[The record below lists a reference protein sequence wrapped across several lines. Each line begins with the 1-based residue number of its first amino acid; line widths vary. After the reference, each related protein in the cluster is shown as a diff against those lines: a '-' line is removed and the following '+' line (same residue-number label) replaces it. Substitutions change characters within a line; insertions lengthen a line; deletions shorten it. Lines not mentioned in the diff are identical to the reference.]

1 MIIFDVLKAPKMT
14 EKTLSLKEQTNQFA
28 FEVNPRA
35 NKVQIKDCIE
45 KTFKVSVLGVRT
57 MNVRGKKKRMGKY
70 QGYKSSW
77 KKALVTLKQGE
88 TIEYLSLIHI

>member
-14 EKTLSLKEQTNQFA
+14 EKTLSLKEQTNQYA
-28 FEVNPRA
+28 FEDNTRA

-77 KKALVTLKQGE
+77 KKALVTLKQGD
-88 TIEYLSLIHI
+88 TIEYFEGA

>member
-14 EKTLSLKEQTNQFA
+14 EKTLSLKEQTNQYA
-28 FEVNPRA
+28 FEVNPKA
-35 NKVQIKDCIE
+35 NKVQIKDCVE

-77 KKALVTLKQGE
+77 KKAFVTLKQGD
-88 TIEYLSLIHI
+88 TIEFFEGA

>member
-88 TIEYLSLIHI
+88 TIEFFEGA

>member
-14 EKTLSLKEQTNQFA
+14 EKTLSLKEQTNQYA

-57 MNVRGKKKRMGKY
+57 MNGRGKKKRMGKH

-77 KKALVTLKQGE
+77 KKALVTLKQGD
-88 TIEYLSLIHI
+88 TIEYFEGA

>member
-1 MIIFDVLKAPKMT
+1 MIIYDVLKAPKMT
-14 EKTLSLKEQTNQFA
+14 EKTLSLKEETNQYA

-45 KTFKVSVLGVRT
+45 KTFKVSVLGVRP

-70 QGYKSSW
+70 QGFKSSW

-88 TIEYLSLIHI
+88 TIEYFEGA

>member
-14 EKTLSLKEQTNQFA
+14 EKTLSLKEQTNQYA
-28 FEVNPRA
+28 FEVHPRA
-35 NKVQIKDCIE
+35 NKVQIRDCIE

-77 KKALVTLKQGE
+77 KKALVTLKQGD
-88 TIEYLSLIHI
+88 TIEYFEGA

>member
-1 MIIFDVLKAPKMT
+1 MT
-14 EKTLSLKEQTNQFA
+14 EKTLSLKEQTNQYA

-70 QGYKSSW
+70 QGYKSSC
-77 KKALVTLKQGE
+77 KKALVTLKQGD
-88 TIEYLSLIHI
+88 TIEYFEGA

>member
-1 MIIFDVLKAPKMT
+1 MT
-14 EKTLSLKEQTNQFA
+14 EKTLSLKEQTNQYA

-57 MNVRGKKKRMGKY
+57 MNVRGKKKAY
-70 QGYKSSW
+70 
-77 KKALVTLKQGE
+77 GE
-88 TIEYLSLIHI
+88 ISGI